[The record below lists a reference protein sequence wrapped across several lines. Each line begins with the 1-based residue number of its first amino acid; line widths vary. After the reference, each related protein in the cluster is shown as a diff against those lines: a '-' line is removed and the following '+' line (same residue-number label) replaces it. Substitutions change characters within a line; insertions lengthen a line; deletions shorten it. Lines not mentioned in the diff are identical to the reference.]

1 MKQKISL
8 VVAFIMLFNLSVG
21 VFAQSIPGFT
31 SPKGNYFPQLEQ
43 AKTATNPL
51 VLATEEQRKEQEI
64 VSTLGLNPT
73 EYKKAM
79 EQYAK
84 AKKIDINTI
93 DLSASY
99 QAYSKEILKYYN
111 DYQAVIKIFNKKT
124 YLEVLTEAKS
134 FIGEKGN
141 IVSYQGKKYNKVAI
155 YHAALHNLATRTL
168 SGYTQNSTFVFGSE
182 SNKEFN
188 IKEKVAVMDFIYR
201 VISNDGF
208 YPKDQEA
215 LYKMA
220 KEVLREGKEYFK
232 STKEHNDEAHDAKG
246 VVAAI
251 SVLTALS
258 NTSAKKQ
265 ESAQVIY
272 ALSKSVMRKDLGA
285 MGILSGSEA
294 LLTLNT
300 EDSLNKLYTLL
311 AEDLYRGWGTEL
323 VMFVTETFSIEEL
336 QQRLAGFTSELN
348 KGLGQYHNAIAR
360 RYVYVDPNKNS
371 YDQKRLAESRDETL
385 ANYSKVIYTDIF
397 EEIGKEIGRR
407 TKDPKVAKL
416 ASRFANKYY
425 SELNAAKQNTAEPQ
439 KNASGFIT
447 AVNNKTAILS
457 RADSPLK
464 RETKIHTS
472 LIVGILSTTKQKEE
486 NLTKAARVIYNGNWW
501 DINEITQR
509 DKNNAAAKYLNLQ
522 KKPFNQRKQDMYAL
536 VIRTKNTAKFV
547 DVFAQAAMLGQMV
560 VSMPA
565 MIGRVSNWARNI
577 SKWFKVE
584 AKPAGV
590 AKPVVAKPVEV
601 KPVVK
606 SAPAKPVEIK
616 PMEAKPI
623 EVKPIEVKPLEMPKV
638 APKVV
643 EPVKVPVFAEPIK
656 VPAAQVAKVTPEVAQ
671 SQVTAI
677 AREVKYDI
685 LGKYYQKP
693 AAMSVLPFGLSGI
706 SKRLSFFLTG
716 RVYLSETK
724 IAKVKAIVD
733 EAAKSLI
740 PEITEG
746 KIPQAELRNSL
757 LDRTFAKIQES
768 ADFTAEEKADLFRG
782 REPVREVKPVE
793 EGNYVNSE
801 ISDKSKIKP
810 EKTNTD
816 IVKTEESVS
825 KGAEVAA
832 DKAPANIK
840 PEVVARQ
847 KAKKHFKKYR
857 KAYREHNIEEAY
869 NNINEAIKYDPEN
882 AAYYHER
889 AMLEYY
895 NFENYMAGM
904 EDMRMAH
911 KLNPGNSRYGYIL
924 EERWGKE
931 LEAREAKA
939 KQEAK
944 LAEEQK
950 NVESQDNS
958 KSYSQKVYD
967 KLVEEGKI
975 SADVKPEAVGK
986 QLANKN
992 FKKYKRARSEN
1003 KIQEAYEY
1011 INEAIK
1017 YDPENAAY
1025 YHERAII
1032 EYYNFEN
1039 HMAGMEDMRMA
1050 HKLNPGNSRY
1060 GYILEERWGKEL
1072 AAKET
1077 TKVPAKTEAKKPE
1090 IAKTEAEQTE
1100 VQQIAKQVK
1109 SDILNKYN
1117 DNTLMMSFFPTGFFG
1132 KIGKRVKA
1140 FLTNKPYL
1148 SEDKMAKVRTLID
1161 EAANEVA
1168 TEKLPRSEAKAV
1180 VKVRSNF
1187 KIYESADFTAQEKL
1201 DLIGAKDRKKL
1212 ADYYYSAYEAAN
1224 GAENYELALYNI
1236 NKAIELDP
1244 TNANF
1249 YHRKALKEY
1258 YYFDQKEQAIETMKK
1273 AARYNDDADFTLYED
1288 IVKKWSEELKYLKE
1302 KQAQKATRQAELKA
1316 EQEAARQAELA
1327 RQQEAARQA
1336 ELKAKQEAATKKD
1349 LAERYFNEARIY
1361 SKEEKFQKSLEL
1373 YNKAIELD
1381 PNSGFYYFFRALLKK
1396 YQLRDFEGGM
1406 DDLKQAVKYD
1416 KTTYKDI
1423 LDKWTQE
1430 EQLKAEQEAA
1440 RQAELA
1446 RQEEARLKAEQEAA
1460 RQAELARQEEARLK
1474 AEQEAARQAE
1484 LARQQEA
1491 ARQAKLKAKQEAAR
1505 QAELARQEEI
1515 KKKRQENIRKA
1526 RAARQEK
1533 ARLRAEQEAARQ
1545 ADFQAELS
1553 QRVNEKMLTKDYKGA
1568 IEDYSDL
1575 IKIDEKGYYY
1585 YRRAEAY
1592 LKTGQKDLAKADYK
1606 KGIELDPRS
1615 VLRDSHDFDGL
1626 KAELKIE
1633 KAQEYSQK
1641 ANNSMQRGDNLTA
1654 VDFAKTALKYDP
1666 SNLEYK
1672 TLLDKAEKAVTSEEY
1687 YARALEYKKYR
1698 HIQLA
1703 YKDFEMAINK
1713 ATDKALKAQYSFE
1726 QARLLRYAK
1735 GRGKEGHTI
1744 HNEKSNHLVSYS
1756 EAALRSYDRAV
1767 EYAPNNKVKVQYLLE
1782 RADFKRFNKDFEGAK
1797 ADTEL
1802 ANKIEKVRTREAERY
1817 KAKKEAES
1825 KDKTL

>member
-1 MKQKISL
+1 
-8 VVAFIMLFNLSVG
+8 
-21 VFAQSIPGFT
+21 
-31 SPKGNYFPQLEQ
+31 
-43 AKTATNPL
+43 
-51 VLATEEQRKEQEI
+51 
-64 VSTLGLNPT
+64 
-73 EYKKAM
+73 
-79 EQYAK
+79 
-84 AKKIDINTI
+84 
-93 DLSASY
+93 
-99 QAYSKEILKYYN
+99 
-111 DYQAVIKIFNKKT
+111 
-124 YLEVLTEAKS
+124 
-134 FIGEKGN
+134 
-141 IVSYQGKKYNKVAI
+141 
-155 YHAALHNLATRTL
+155 
-168 SGYTQNSTFVFGSE
+168 
-182 SNKEFN
+182 
-188 IKEKVAVMDFIYR
+188 
-201 VISNDGF
+201 
-208 YPKDQEA
+208 
-215 LYKMA
+215 
-220 KEVLREGKEYFK
+220 
-232 STKEHNDEAHDAKG
+232 
-246 VVAAI
+246 
-251 SVLTALS
+251 
-258 NTSAKKQ
+258 
-265 ESAQVIY
+265 
-272 ALSKSVMRKDLGA
+272 
-285 MGILSGSEA
+285 
-294 LLTLNT
+294 
-300 EDSLNKLYTLL
+300 
-311 AEDLYRGWGTEL
+311 
-323 VMFVTETFSIEEL
+323 
-336 QQRLAGFTSELN
+336 
-348 KGLGQYHNAIAR
+348 
-360 RYVYVDPNKNS
+360 
-371 YDQKRLAESRDETL
+371 
-385 ANYSKVIYTDIF
+385 
-397 EEIGKEIGRR
+397 
-407 TKDPKVAKL
+407 
-416 ASRFANKYY
+416 
-425 SELNAAKQNTAEPQ
+425 
-439 KNASGFIT
+439 
-447 AVNNKTAILS
+447 
-457 RADSPLK
+457 
-464 RETKIHTS
+464 
-472 LIVGILSTTKQKEE
+472 
-486 NLTKAARVIYNGNWW
+486 
-501 DINEITQR
+501 
-509 DKNNAAAKYLNLQ
+509 
-522 KKPFNQRKQDMYAL
+522 
-536 VIRTKNTAKFV
+536 
-547 DVFAQAAMLGQMV
+547 
-560 VSMPA
+560 
-565 MIGRVSNWARNI
+565 
-577 SKWFKVE
+577 
-584 AKPAGV
+584 
-590 AKPVVAKPVEV
+590 
-601 KPVVK
+601 
-606 SAPAKPVEIK
+606 
-616 PMEAKPI
+616 
-623 EVKPIEVKPLEMPKV
+623 
-638 APKVV
+638 
-643 EPVKVPVFAEPIK
+643 
-656 VPAAQVAKVTPEVAQ
+656 
-671 SQVTAI
+671 
-677 AREVKYDI
+677 
-685 LGKYYQKP
+685 
-693 AAMSVLPFGLSGI
+693 
-706 SKRLSFFLTG
+706 
-716 RVYLSETK
+716 
-724 IAKVKAIVD
+724 
-733 EAAKSLI
+733 
-740 PEITEG
+740 
-746 KIPQAELRNSL
+746 
-757 LDRTFAKIQES
+757 
-768 ADFTAEEKADLFRG
+768 
-782 REPVREVKPVE
+782 
-793 EGNYVNSE
+793 
-801 ISDKSKIKP
+801 
-810 EKTNTD
+810 
-816 IVKTEESVS
+816 
-825 KGAEVAA
+825 
-832 DKAPANIK
+832 
-840 PEVVARQ
+840 
-847 KAKKHFKKYR
+847 
-857 KAYREHNIEEAY
+857 EAY

-904 EDMRMAH
+904 EDM
-911 KLNPGNSRYGYIL
+911 K
-924 EERWGKE
+924 
-931 LEAREAKA
+931 
-939 KQEAK
+939 
-944 LAEEQK
+944 
-950 NVESQDNS
+950 
-958 KSYSQKVYD
+958 
-967 KLVEEGKI
+967 
-975 SADVKPEAVGK
+975 
-986 QLANKN
+986 
-992 FKKYKRARSEN
+992 
-1003 KIQEAYEY
+1003 
-1011 INEAIK
+1011 
-1017 YDPENAAY
+1017 
-1025 YHERAII
+1025 
-1032 EYYNFEN
+1032 
-1039 HMAGMEDMRMA
+1039 MA

-1316 EQEAARQAELA
+1316 EQEAARQAEL
-1327 RQQEAARQA
+1327 RQQE
-1336 ELKAKQEAATKKD
+1336 
-1349 LAERYFNEARIY
+1349 EAR
-1361 SKEEKFQKSLEL
+1361 
-1373 YNKAIELD
+1373 
-1381 PNSGFYYFFRALLKK
+1381 
-1396 YQLRDFEGGM
+1396 
-1406 DDLKQAVKYD
+1406 
-1416 KTTYKDI
+1416 
-1423 LDKWTQE
+1423 
-1430 EQLKAEQEAA
+1430 LKAEQEAA
-1440 RQAELA
+1440 RQADLA

-1491 ARQAKLKAKQEAAR
+1491 ARQADLARQEEARLRAEQEAARQAELARQEEAILKAKQEAARQAKLKAKQEAAR
-1505 QAELARQEEI
+1505 QAELARQEE
-1515 KKKRQENIRKA
+1515 
-1526 RAARQEK
+1526 

-1553 QRVNEKMLTKDYKGA
+1553 QRVNEKMLAKDYKGA
-1568 IEDYSDL
+1568 IEDYNDL

-1641 ANNSMQRGDNLTA
+1641 AKNSMQRGDNLTA

-1817 KAKKEAES
+1817 KAKKGSREQ
-1825 KDKTL
+1825 K